1 MPQQRVKVLHDDVCT
16 QPPNL
21 TSCHSMSLERLP
33 NKCQVNYP
41 HHLPTKYGSFV
52 KIGPK
57 YSEVFGV
64 IHQFLPYCHKSCH
77 FNSINSGLL
86 DRISPNFYVM
96 QRNWCHLIFWNQSCD
111 IAVHFGMPAQWM
123 KVCRQFCVINWLP
136 WQNPSK
142 GWIYQ
147 VINPFHLPT
156 NAEKLVKI
164 WSIRFLRYQG

>member
-21 TSCHSMSLERLP
+21 TDCHSMSLERLP

-52 KIGPK
+52 KIGPQ

-77 FNSINSGLL
+77 FNSINSGVTG
-86 DRISPNFYVM
+86 PNLTKFL
-96 QRNWCHLIFWNQSCD
+96 R
-111 IAVHFGMPAQWM
+111 
-123 KVCRQFCVINWLP
+123 
-136 WQNPSK
+136 
-142 GWIYQ
+142 
-147 VINPFHLPT
+147 
-156 NAEKLVKI
+156 NAEKLMPFNLLK
-164 WSIRFLRYQG
+164 SKLRYCSPFRNASTMNEGMPPILCHKLVTMAKSLERLDIPGYQSLPSAYQCGKIGEDLVH